1 MSKEGQN
8 NGFNWGKGLFVAI
21 ILFICATLSIVGF
34 LVSLDYEMVTENHY
48 EKAVKYQDH
57 IEQVEHASALDK
69 PVNIQLLQEDEQIEI
84 RFPLALSQKNVRGT
98 INLYRPNNSDL
109 DQKMELVLGDRGIQN
124 ISTRDLA
131 KGKWLIKVR
140 WAADSTSYFKE
151 ANIFL

>member
-1 MSKEGQN
+1 MNKEGQN
-8 NGFNWGKGLFVAI
+8 SGFNWGKGLFVTI
-21 ILFICATLSIVGF
+21 ILFICATLGIVAF

-69 PVNIQLLQEDEQIEI
+69 PVNIQLLREDEKIQI
-84 RFPLALSQKNVRGT
+84 RFPLALSQKNPRGS

-109 DQKMELVLGDRGIQN
+109 DRKLELMLGDRGIQN
-124 ISTRDLA
+124 IPTKDLA

-140 WAADSTSYFKE
+140 WAADSTSYFEE